1 MKQVNNDLER
11 FLQAQQGVFDEAL
24 LEIKQGRKRTHW
36 MWFIFPQ
43 VAGLGNSPTAQYYA
57 IKSKEE
63 ARQYLAH
70 PVLGKRL
77 KECAQALLDL
87 PSHVNAAEVF
97 GFPDVLKLK
106 SCMTL
111 FAEVSE
117 EKDNIFTQ
125 VLDRFYNSEKDE
137 KTIAYLK
144 QQIQK

>member
-1 MKQVNNDLER
+1 MCIRD
-11 FLQAQQGVFDEAL
+11 
-24 LEIKQGRKRTHW
+24 
-36 MWFIFPQ
+36 
-43 VAGLGNSPTAQYYA
+43 
-57 IKSKEE
+57 
-63 ARQYLAH
+63 RQYLAH

-87 PSHVNAAEVF
+87 PNHVTAAEVF

-144 QQIQK
+144 QQI